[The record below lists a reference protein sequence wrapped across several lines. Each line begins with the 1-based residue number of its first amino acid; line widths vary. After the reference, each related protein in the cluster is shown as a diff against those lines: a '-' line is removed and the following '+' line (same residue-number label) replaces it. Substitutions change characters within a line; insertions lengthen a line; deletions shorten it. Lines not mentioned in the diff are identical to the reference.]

1 MQHEIFYATGNHAKF
16 KTAQRFLAEKAPFL
30 TLIQVDLDL
39 PELQILDQAEISRYK
54 ARAAWQHLQK
64 PVLVDDAGV
73 YFDAYPH
80 FPGFMSKFIWQSLGI
95 EGIFKLLDDNPKAHF
110 SVFFTYC
117 DGTEQLH
124 CFEGTA
130 RGTMV
135 RPSFPVDRTSG
146 KPYSY
151 LLAPEGE
158 EESFAQCRLEDM
170 IPNQQFRL
178 NGLQAFA
185 DWFTAQQKK

>member
-1 MQHEIFYATGNHAKF
+1 MQHEIFYATGNDAKF
-16 KTAQRFLAEKAPFL
+16 ETAKRFLAEKASFL
-30 TLIQVDLDL
+30 KLTQIDLDL
-39 PELQILDQAEISRYK
+39 PELQILDQAEISRQK
-54 ARAAWQHLQK
+54 ARAAWQQLKK
-64 PVLVDDAGV
+64 PVLVDDAGI
-73 YFDAYPH
+73 YFDAYPG

-95 EGIFKLLDDNPKAHF
+95 DGIFKLLDTNPKAHF

-117 DGTEQLH
+117 TGEDQLH

-130 RGTMV
+130 HGTMI
-135 RPSFPVDRTSG
+135 RPSFTIDRNSG

-158 EESFAQCRLEDM
+158 EESFAQCSLEDM
-170 IPNQQFRL
+170 APNQQFRL

-185 DWFTAQQKK
+185 DWALTQQDR